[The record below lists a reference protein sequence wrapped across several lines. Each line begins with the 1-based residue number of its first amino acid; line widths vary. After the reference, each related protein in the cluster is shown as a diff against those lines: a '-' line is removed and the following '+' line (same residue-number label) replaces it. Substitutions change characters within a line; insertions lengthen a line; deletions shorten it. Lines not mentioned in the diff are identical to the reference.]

1 VDDQETAGLLRLP
14 REGITMKKAIS
25 IATTMLAIALSAVIA
40 QAEPRKFVKHMACH
54 ANEYQEPDQTIRWR
68 VQTKLTYT
76 DETFQEK
83 LYAVTDS
90 RKKAIGFCEKWF
102 DDETKAEQ
110 ARRKAAL
117 KLQAE
122 AKAN

>member
-1 VDDQETAGLLRLP
+1 
-14 REGITMKKAIS
+14 MKKATWIS
-25 IATTMLAIALSAVIA
+25 TFMLAFALSAVVT
-40 QAEPRKFVKHMACH
+40 QAEPRKFVKHLACH
-54 ANEYQEPDQTIRWR
+54 ANEYHEPDQTVRWR
-68 VQTKLTYT
+68 VQTKLIYT
-76 DETFQEK
+76 DETYQEK

-102 DDETKAEQ
+102 DDETKAER